1 MASPPPQIVAQEREL
16 NSLYLVTTIVVLV
29 VVTVTF
35 ASLILVFLWRSQN
48 AYLWG
53 RIYIPSLLWVTTGL
67 LLASSV
73 TLEQARAAMKF
84 HHRTK
89 VLRFV
94 GSTTGLGCLFL
105 LGQAASWLQVM
116 HSNVVLERDKHSWFI
131 FLFTGL
137 HAVHIL
143 AGLAGLAYLW
153 HRARQQVS
161 GPRYQMTTRAY
172 ANALTIFWHYLG
184 FLWIVL
190 FALLLT
196 WRR

>member
-1 MASPPPQIVAQEREL
+1 
-16 NSLYLVTTIVVLV
+16 
-29 VVTVTF
+29 
-35 ASLILVFLWRSQN
+35 
-48 AYLWG
+48 
-53 RIYIPSLLWVTTGL
+53 
-67 LLASSV
+67 
-73 TLEQARAAMKF
+73 
-84 HHRTK
+84 
-89 VLRFV
+89 
-94 GSTTGLGCLFL
+94 
-105 LGQAASWLQVM
+105 
-116 HSNVVLERDKHSWFI
+116 
-131 FLFTGL
+131 LFTGL